1 MYENS
6 LDTMLHG
13 TGRETFNAVKIMQSI
28 QKQTYMPANGAKYRQ
43 RAASAKA
50 CSRSRN

>member
-1 MYENS
+1 MYENT

-13 TGRETFNAVKIMQSI
+13 TGKETFNAVKIMQSI
-28 QKQTYMPANGAKYRQ
+28 QKQSYTPANGANYGK
-43 RAASAKA
+43 AASAEA